1 MFCRKL
7 HRTLKFKGPL
17 LNWISS
23 FISNRHQRGVFRGK
37 MSDFV
42 PVLSGVPQGSVLGPL
57 LFNIYVNDL
66 HLHLRSKI
74 FQYADDTF
82 LFRVIN
88 DDSDVQFLQ
97 NDLATLHWWSENNA
111 LQLNPQKCQV
121 MCISRRKNKPS
132 PEYFVSNTKL
142 STATSLHLLG
152 VQISSD
158 LTWNEQVSSVTKKC
172 NKLLGFLRTVVGNQ
186 NQNILFTLYRSL
198 VLPIIDSCSPVWFVY
213 RKNHI
218 NNLETIQRR
227 ATRFILGQKRG
238 DHSYGERLKQLNLM
252 DLNNRRKY
260 LSTCFACSCIS
271 NTTSSFVFSN
281 WSVNSCHPDALLFN
295 DHITPKTDSFKFT
308 IAANFPRMWAELPD
322 SVRDN
327 FILYS
332 MSSFKKHLQSH
343 FTEISYV
350 QLELDS

>member
-7 HRTLKFKGPL
+7 HRTYGFKGPL

-23 FISNRHQRGVFRGK
+23 FISNRHQGVVFRGK

-227 ATRFILGQKRG
+227 ATRFILGQKKG
-238 DHSYGERLKQLNLM
+238 GG
-252 DLNNRRKY
+252 
-260 LSTCFACSCIS
+260 
-271 NTTSSFVFSN
+271 
-281 WSVNSCHPDALLFN
+281 P
-295 DHITPKTDSFKFT
+295 
-308 IAANFPRMWAELPD
+308 
-322 SVRDN
+322 
-327 FILYS
+327 ILWGAS
-332 MSSFKKHLQSH
+332 
-343 FTEISYV
+343 
-350 QLELDS
+350 